1 MLMGEEPQ
9 MNDIQNPAGWWELHL
24 RKARGEALSAEEM
37 QIYQSELTYQDAY
50 APPLNG
56 GLGALRKLRTELADL
71 GTENAALRSRLSEL
85 DQEIR
90 LVEKSLSEETREA
103 LGVKD

>member
-1 MLMGEEPQ
+1 

-24 RKARGEALSAEEM
+24 RRARGEALSAEEM
-37 QIYQSELTYQDAY
+37 QIYQSELTRQDAQ
-50 APPLNG
+50 ASPLNG
-56 GLGALRKLRTELADL
+56 DLGALRKLRTDLAGL
-71 GTENAALRSRLSEL
+71 GAENAILRSRLSGL

-90 LVEKSLSEETREA
+90 LVEKSLSRETREA